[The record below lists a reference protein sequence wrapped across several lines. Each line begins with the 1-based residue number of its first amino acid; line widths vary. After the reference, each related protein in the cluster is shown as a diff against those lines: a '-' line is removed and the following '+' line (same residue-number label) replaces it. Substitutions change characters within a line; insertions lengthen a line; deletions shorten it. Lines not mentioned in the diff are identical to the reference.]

1 VLPLLARDAVVAGMR
16 PPAILGAGA
25 GAALGILVGGGF
37 IGALT
42 LAVLAWLIA
51 VAVPVARR
59 HRAMSGP
66 GQVDPFSLRE
76 PWRHAVQEALKA
88 QSRFRQAAADVAP
101 GPLQD
106 RLRSI
111 GAQLERGVSEAGL
124 VARRGQRLEDVRRQI
139 DTGAVLAEL
148 QRVEANAGESWAA
161 GSSLERTAQSLQAQL
176 ATAERI
182 DGVLNE
188 TRDTLRLLD
197 ARLDEAVARSLE
209 LSVDADHPGDLGA
222 LGGVT
227 TDVEDVLEEMEALR
241 LALDEA
247 DGSGAT
253 NP

>member
-1 VLPLLARDAVVAGMR
+1 MLPLLARDAVVAGMG
-16 PPAILGAGA
+16 PTAILGAGA
-25 GAALGILVGGGF
+25 GAALGVLVGGGL
-37 IGALT
+37 IGAVT
-42 LAVLAWLIA
+42 LAVVAWLIA
-51 VAVPVARR
+51 VAIPVARR
-59 HRAMSGP
+59 HLARRGP
-66 GQVDPFSLRE
+66 GSVDPFSLRD
-76 PWRHAVQEALKA
+76 PWRQSVQEALQA
-88 QSRFRQAAADVAP
+88 QARFRQAAAGVAP

-106 RLRSI
+106 RLHSI
-111 GAQLERGVSEAGL
+111 GAQMERGVAEAGL

-139 DTGAVLAEL
+139 DTGAILAEL
-148 QRVEANAGESWAA
+148 QRVESNAGETWAA
-161 GSSLERTAQSLQAQL
+161 GSNLDRTVQSLQAQL

-227 TDVEDVLEEMEALR
+227 TDVEEVLEEMEALR

-247 DGSGAT
+247 DGGPA
-253 NP
+253 PPP